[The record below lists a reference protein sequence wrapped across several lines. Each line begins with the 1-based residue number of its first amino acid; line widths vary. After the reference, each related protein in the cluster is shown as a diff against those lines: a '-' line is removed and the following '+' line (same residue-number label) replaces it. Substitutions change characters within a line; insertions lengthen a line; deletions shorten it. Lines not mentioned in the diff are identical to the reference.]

1 MWETNLFAHDPA
13 TRRRR
18 WVTNAPTAP
27 TLGGAI
33 AHAERLA
40 RTQPDLLVGWAGAA
54 ERLDGESDDAWVAR
68 WFGASAG
75 RAVLT
80 FAVADD
86 DFASRFNTA
95 HDAAVA
101 AGRTAVAG

>member
-1 MWETNLFAHDPA
+1 MWETNLFALDPV
-13 TRRRR
+13 THRRR
-18 WVTNAPTAP
+18 WVTNAPGAA

-40 RTQPDLLVGWAGAA
+40 RTQQDLLVAWSGAGV
-54 ERLDGESDDAWVAR
+54 RLDGESDDAWVAR

-80 FAVADD
+80 FAVTGRR
-86 DFASRFNTA
+86 SRRR
-95 HDAAVA
+95 
-101 AGRTAVAG
+101 AGGWLRRERLA